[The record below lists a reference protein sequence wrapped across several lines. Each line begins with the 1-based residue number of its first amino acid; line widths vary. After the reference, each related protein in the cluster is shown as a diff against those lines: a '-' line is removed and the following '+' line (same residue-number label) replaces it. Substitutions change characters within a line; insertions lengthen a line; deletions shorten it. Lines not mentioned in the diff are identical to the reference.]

1 MPRMGQTKV
10 EQKPRVVDE
19 LVDSESESGERELK
33 ISRPLANGTGS
44 AVHRAH
50 EYRAGAIM
58 HISLTNFITY
68 DRIDVS
74 PGPHMNM
81 IIGPNGTGKSSIV
94 CAIALGLGENTSVMK
109 RAKDISEFV
118 KHGHEHGA
126 IEITLATGSGS
137 VKIKREMARQG
148 NKSTWRI
155 DGRGSTF
162 AEVQRRTRELRI
174 QVNNL
179 CQFLPQDRVV
189 EFSKMSA
196 QDLLKQTQAAVGR
209 EDLQQLQEELVKRR
223 AQERQAMGE
232 AARLRNDTETLRKQ
246 NALLERDVQRWQEM
260 QTAESQIRVLTALVP
275 LTRYAEVKAAHDAAK
290 QAKNAA
296 LAAFLQTR
304 DSTEANDLQRQMDE
318 LEAQAAGRERARR
331 AAGDE
336 RLAKEKAVRHQV
348 TTLERLEAD
357 NKELQAELDGVR
369 SQAQRRREQIA
380 ALRAEVARLEAALNE
395 DQPPEDEDDSSAR
408 RAARELGERKLQLTN
423 ELVEVG
429 DEQKALMSSGRQVSA
444 DIERRAAQL
453 RGLDD
458 KALRQ
463 REALRKASEDSVR
476 ALEWLEQNRDKFSQH
491 VFSPV
496 CLEASVRDARYAGPI
511 EAVVGSNML
520 RTFVTQCDADYY
532 VFTREVI
539 DGLHLRVSVVS
550 SAGHRAP
557 SELGSTHPRETLAEL
572 GFGGYIVDFLEAPR
586 AVLAVLCSRAK
597 IHEVPLALGP
607 VDHSACEQRLGLREY
622 IADGT
627 RYTLMRGRYGS
638 HASTVTT
645 ARISMQPRLLGGG
658 GESDE
663 VRATRER
670 LGSEIDKLRDTQTS
684 NEAQMKRLASRDRTL
699 RDAHRQIEAQ
709 EAELREARRAR
720 ADAVQRWERQHVHVR
735 TKRAQLQ
742 SLEADTR
749 RGSDGEVAEAK
760 RRVEQGKRENAKDR
774 AKCLA
779 LAATNAT
786 AAVTALH
793 ALARGGLAGFRDT
806 RALAE
811 HRAAMARLREA
822 VEEAQVELE
831 RATDAFNMA
840 KATARNALD
849 DTRAVTEDLTEEER
863 EAVRNE
869 QERRSG
875 TSLGTSDELET
886 ELTTCRQRLSMAA
899 SSGVS
904 SAVIAQFA
912 ERQKKLASMVTQV
925 QQLEA
930 ELLRV
935 RRRKRHARDQ
945 WEQPLVD
952 VVAKISEKFRA
963 MFDHIDCLGEVSLR
977 KAGDGFTTEESSVDD
992 EDYNNWGIEIRVAFR
1007 KNEAL
1012 QPLDNHRQSGGERAV
1027 STILYLQALQSLVA
1041 APFRVVDEINQGMDE
1056 RNERLVHS
1064 LIVDSACQQG
1074 SSQYFLITP
1083 KLLPDLD
1090 YHPLMKVLC
1099 IFNGEWQ
1106 PESFNFGKYISNA
1119 RRSA

>member
-1 MPRMGQTKV
+1 MPRKGHTKV

-19 LVDSESESGERELK
+19 LMDSESESEEPELK
-33 ISRPLANGTGS
+33 ISRPLANGNGS
-44 AVHRAH
+44 AAH
-50 EYRAGAIM
+50 SAHKYRAGAIM

-137 VKIKREMARQG
+137 VKIRREMARQG
-148 NKSTWRI
+148 NKSTWKI
-155 DGRGSTF
+155 DGRGATF

-196 QDLLKQTQAAVGR
+196 QGLLKQTQAAVGR
-209 EDLQQLQEELVKRR
+209 EDLQLLQEELVKRR

-246 NALLERDVQRWQEM
+246 NALLERDVQRWQER
-260 QTAESQIRVLTALVP
+260 QTAESQLRVLTALVP

-290 QAKNAA
+290 QAKNVA

-304 DSTEANDLQRQMDE
+304 DSTEASELGQQMSE
-318 LEAQAAGRERARR
+318 LEAQAADREQARR

-336 RLAKEKAVRHQV
+336 RLAGEKAVRQQV
-348 TTLERLEAD
+348 TRLERLEAD
-357 NKELQAELDGVR
+357 HKELQAELEGVR
-369 SQAQRRREQIA
+369 SQAQRRRDQII
-380 ALRAEVARLEAALNE
+380 ALRAEVARLEAACNE
-395 DQPPEDEDDSSAR
+395 DQPPEEENDSSAR
-408 RAARELGERKLQLTN
+408 RAARELRERQLQLTN

-429 DEQKALMSSGRQVSA
+429 DEQRALMSSGRQISA
-444 DIERRAAQL
+444 DIERRTAQL

-458 KALRQ
+458 VAMRQ
-463 REALRKASEDSVR
+463 REALRKVHEDSIR
-476 ALEWLEQNRDKFSQH
+476 ALEWLEANRDKFSQH
-491 VFSPV
+491 VFAPV

-511 EAVVGSNML
+511 EAVVGTNTL
-520 RTFVTQCDADYY
+520 RTFVTQCDADYH
-532 VFTREVI
+532 VFTREI
-539 DGLHLRVSVVS
+539 NDGLQLRVSVVS
-550 SAGHRAP
+550 SAGLRVP
-557 SELGSTHPRETLAEL
+557 SELHPTHSRETLAEL
-572 GFGGYIVDFLEAPR
+572 GFGGYAVDFLEAPR
-586 AVLAVLCSRAK
+586 AILAVLCSRAK
-597 IHEVPLALGP
+597 IHEVPLALGS

-622 IADGT
+622 IADGA

-645 ARISMQPRLLGGG
+645 SRIPMQSRLLGGG

-684 NEAQMKRLASRDRTL
+684 NEAQMKRIANRDRTL

-709 EAELREARRAR
+709 EAELREARRTR
-720 ADAVQRWERQHVHVR
+720 ADAVQRWERQLVHVR

-742 SLEADTR
+742 SLSADTH
-749 RGSDGEVAEAK
+749 RGSADEVAETK
-760 RRVEQGKRENAKDR
+760 HRIEQGMHENAKDR
-774 AKCLA
+774 AKCLVV
-779 LAATNAT
+779 AATNAT
-786 AAVTALH
+786 ATVTALH

-811 HRAAMARLREA
+811 HRAAMMRLREA
-822 VEEAQVELE
+822 VAEAQTELE

-840 KATARNALD
+840 KAAARNALEA
-849 DTRAVTEDLTEEER
+849 TRAATEDLTEEER

-875 TSLGTSDELET
+875 SSLGTSDELET

-912 ERQKKLASMVTQV
+912 ERQKRLAGMVAQV

-952 VVAKISEKFRA
+952 VVARISEKFRA

-977 KAGDGFTTEESSVDD
+977 KAGDGVTTDESSLDD
-992 EDYNNWGIEIRVAFR
+992 EDYDNWGIEIRVAFR

-1012 QPLDNHRQSGGERAV
+1012 QALDNHRQSGGERAV

-1119 RRSA
+1119 RRNA